1 MPWEKLSTAWTKVPT
16 AWEVFPTAALIKV
29 LHNKIYYTTFAAV
42 LNITI

>member
-1 MPWEKLSTAWTKVPT
+1 MPWEKLTTAWTKVPT
-16 AWEVFPTAALIKV
+16 PWKKVPTAALIKV

>member
-1 MPWEKLSTAWTKVPT
+1 MDTKCVYLYQYKT
-16 AWEVFPTAALIKV
+16 LIKV